1 MNLFAV
7 PVIGVCREREGP
19 GRCPAPGGLCTREGD
34 QGVTVVGE
42 RELGERV
49 GVRAGRT
56 GAVRPRFGT
65 RTCLAAV
72 VGAGLA
78 AVLLTG
84 CGPQDDDADAPKKA
98 AGGAAPAPGDPT
110 GSASNGGSASPSPS
124 QAGKNGGESAD
135 DPSAP
140 VPGGHGTGGI
150 SGGKSGSGSSGGG
163 SGGGSGTCK
172 TSDLTIDTQAGMHE
186 GNVMVSLKNTSSGT
200 CTLKGFPGAD
210 LKGSVGTINAD
221 RKSAATPTVDLKPG
235 EGTGFFLD
243 YPPNKSGGSGA
254 SFSTL
259 VVTPPN
265 ETHSKSVPININ
277 LAASAEGGGPGVTVG
292 PVGDLGG

>member
-1 MNLFAV
+1 M
-7 PVIGVCREREGP
+7 
-19 GRCPAPGGLCTREGD
+19 
-34 QGVTVVGE
+34 GE
-42 RELGERV
+42 QRLGERA
-49 GVRAGRT
+49 GGRAEQA
-56 GAVRPRFGT
+56 GAARPRFGT

-78 AVLLTG
+78 AALLTG
-84 CGPQDDDADAPKKA
+84 CGADAGGPKKMV
-98 AGGAAPAPGDPT
+98 GGAAPASGDPT
-110 GSASNGGSASPSPS
+110 GSASDKGSASPSES
-124 QAGKNGGESAD
+124 QNGKNGGKNGGKSGGENAGD
-135 DPSAP
+135 QSAP
-140 VPGGHGTGGI
+140 GAGGHGTGGTSDGKGG
-150 SGGKSGSGSSGGG
+150 SGGTSGGNGGSGS

-172 TSDLTIDTQAGMHE
+172 TSDLAIDTQAGMHE

-243 YPPNKSGGSGA
+243 YPPNRSGGSGA
-254 SFSTL
+254 TFSTL

-265 ETHSKSVPININ
+265 ETRSKSVPISIN
-277 LAASAEGGGPGVTVG
+277 LAVSAEGGGPGVTVG